1 MPDTSGSTPS
11 LTNDT
16 ATSSTFFRQIIEAS
30 PTLIAGIDK
39 NLRFV
44 AHSRQY
50 ISLFHLDKESL
61 IGLHVK
67 EVFPNIEQ
75 SWLDDFERCLLGE
88 KIGPKKIS
96 TGTGTGR
103 KEELYRSLIPFIPD
117 GKDVLGIVIV
127 NEVIT
132 PRHKL
137 EKDLRESELR
147 YKTLAESTFEAIFVS
162 ENGIGI
168 DTNRRATEMFGYSYD
183 EIIGMFGTT
192 VAAEQDREMVKEK
205 MLSEYQEPYE
215 MLARRKDGSTFQAKI
230 RGKNI
235 DYLAAG
241 RKVRVTVVTDIDK
254 ETKAISALKE
264 SEKKYRD
271 LIENI
276 NDAIYIIDPSGI
288 MTYVSPVIEQI
299 LGYSPEELIGKSFLQ
314 FVHKDDRQFMI
325 SRFAEKKILS
335 GLPSECRLI
344 HIEGKSTWVRV
355 STKPSYQNGKL
366 TELSGVLTDISREKQ
381 VEEER
386 RILERQL
393 QQARRMEAIGTL
405 AGGIAHDLNNI
416 LSGIVSYPDLLLM
429 GMSPEDPARAPL
441 ETIQRSGKLAAAIVQ
456 DMLTLSR
463 QNIHQKEPEDINQ
476 LIHHYLASP
485 EGKTLL
491 ANHPGVTVDFH
502 PSSDLPR
509 IHCSAPHM
517 AKVFMNLITNGV
529 ESMESGGTLFLSSKI
544 TRQQSRVVC
553 NGQMN
558 AGEYLTI
565 TIKDQ
570 GSGIHQD
577 DIDRIFEPFYSTKKL
592 GRSGSGLGMA
602 VVWRSIEEHNGF
614 IDIQSAPDQGTQ
626 VELYLRVEEAVVT
639 TSSEKKPLDF
649 EQIRGNG
656 ERILLVDDVP
666 EQLAI
671 GTTILKNLG
680 YTPVTAKC
688 GEEAVEFIRSNTAA
702 CVVLDMIMDPG
713 MDGLD
718 TYRKILNIN
727 PLQKAL
733 IASGFAET
741 ERVKEGLKLGIL
753 GYIQKPYSVLEFGL
767 ALSAALNRR

>member
-1 MPDTSGSTPS
+1 M
-11 LTNDT
+11 
-16 ATSSTFFRQIIEAS
+16 
-30 PTLIAGIDK
+30 
-39 NLRFV
+39 

-50 ISLFHLDKESL
+50 LSLFHLDKESL

-67 EVFPNIEQ
+67 EVFPNIGQ

-88 KIGPKKIS
+88 EIGPKKIS

-103 KEELYRSLIPFIPD
+103 REELHRSLIPFKPN

-132 PRHKL
+132 PRLKL
-137 EKDLRESELR
+137 EKELRESELR
-147 YKTLAESTFEAIFVS
+147 YKTLAESTFEAIFIS

-168 DTNRRATEMFGYSYD
+168 DTNPRATEMFGYSYD

-192 VAAEQDREMVKEK
+192 VVAEQDREMVKER
-205 MLSEYQEPYE
+205 MLSGYQEPYE

-235 DYLAAG
+235 DYLATG

-254 ETKAISALKE
+254 ETRAISALKE

-299 LGYSPEELIGKSFLQ
+299 LGYSPEELVGKSFIQ
-314 FVHKDDRQFMI
+314 FVHEDDRQFMI
-325 SRFAEKKILS
+325 SRFAEKKISS

-344 HIEGKSTWVRV
+344 HKEGKNTWVRV
-355 STKPSYQNGKL
+355 STKPSYQHGKL
-366 TELSGVLTDISREKQ
+366 IELSGVLTDISREKEI
-381 VEEER
+381 EEER

-429 GMSPEDPARAPL
+429 GLSPEDPARAPL

-456 DMLTLSR
+456 DMLTLSS
-463 QNIHQKEPEDINQ
+463 QNIHKKEPVDINQ
-476 LIHHYLASP
+476 LIHHYLESP

-517 AKVFMNLITNGV
+517 SKVFMNLITNGV

-558 AGEYLTI
+558 AGKYLTI

-577 DIDRIFEPFYSTKKL
+577 DLDRIFEPFYSTKKL

-626 VELYLRVEEAVVT
+626 VKLYLRAEEAVVR
-639 TSSEKKPLDF
+639 TSSKKKPLDIG
-649 EQIRGNG
+649 QIRGNG

-671 GTTILKNLG
+671 GSTILKNLG
-680 YTPVTAKC
+680 YTPLTAKC
-688 GEEAVEFIRSNTAA
+688 GEEAVEFLQSNTAA
-702 CVVLDMIMDPG
+702 IVILDMIMDPG

-718 TYRKILNIN
+718 TYRQILAIN

-741 ERVKEGLKLGIL
+741 ERVKEGLRLGIL

-767 ALSAALNRR
+767 ALSAALHQR